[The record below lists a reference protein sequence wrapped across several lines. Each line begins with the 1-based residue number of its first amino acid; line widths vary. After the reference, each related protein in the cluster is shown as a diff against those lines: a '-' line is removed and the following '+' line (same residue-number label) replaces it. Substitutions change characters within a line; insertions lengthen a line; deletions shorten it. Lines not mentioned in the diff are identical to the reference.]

1 MREVSTLDELY
12 TKQLTQ
18 RSVARAALHLGIQDM
33 NVDTFTVLQDALT
46 QYLERVCNVL
56 ASNVE
61 HSGRSSMH
69 VNILDATRSVEDCIP
84 EGDWKGL
91 EQFLSGDLDGSNNGW
106 NAPLDGYDELI
117 EYPLKT
123 DDNVV
128 DGGDD
133 AMKQA
138 LAPVVVGGVADVAST
153 IQDTKAD
160 QSLPSTLKRKRDDTE
175 IKHTEKIIRHS
186 GEDKEESTELK
197 LHPSASYVPNFLP
210 PFPPKN
216 TFTHSIYTSKTIK
229 SPFQAEAVRSSLV
242 QMGHYWGSMTADSP
256 KDMGKMKHLEIQVP
270 TGTKSEIPADGADDK
285 NARRIEDS
293 IKPIA
298 RASTARVAKILEGSM
313 GMRS

>member
-33 NVDTFTVLQDALT
+33 NVDTFTVLQDALM

-69 VNILDATRSVEDCIP
+69 VNILDAIRSVEDCIP

-91 EQFLSGDLDGSNNGW
+91 EQFLSGDLDGSNEGW

-123 DDNVV
+123 DENAEDE
-128 DGGDD
+128 GDD
-133 AMKQA
+133 AMKRA
-138 LAPVVVGGVADVAST
+138 LAPVADVAST
-153 IQDTKAD
+153 AQDTIAD
-160 QSLPSTLKRKRDDTE
+160 KSLPSSLKRKRDDVE
-175 IKHTEKIIRHS
+175 IKDTEKMTRHS

-216 TFTHSIYTSKTIK
+216 TFTHSIYTSKTTK
-229 SPFQAEAVRSSLV
+229 PPFQAEAVRSSLV
-242 QMGHYWGSMTADSP
+242 QMGHYWGSMTTDSS
-256 KDMGKMKHLEIQVP
+256 KDKGKMKHLEIQVP